1 MAKCKAYRFEPFPF
15 LHCLTKL
22 GKVFLKQCFTL
33 GWCLRLKMSSFAA
46 CVAFPSS
53 PKIISLHA
61 FPPSQMKT
69 TRKHESFPFKKVF
82 RRKMRKMQN
91 ALKKEFPPD
100 FFSSQFSFF
109 TGTEKNGNSPLPQK
123 HIKPQSG
130 SLFSPSLGCGDGWLC
145 GLWMEP
151 PRFLGLVHNPKKGR
165 GGERRSSKTLC

>member
-1 MAKCKAYRFEPFPF
+1 MTVFSTNRVTFSPLFSNSASAVWARNNSRLAFLNGKMQDLSIRTVSFF

-22 GKVFLKQCFTL
+22 GKVFLKKC
-33 GWCLRLKMSSFAA
+33 WCLRLKMSSFAA

-91 ALKKEFPPD
+91 A
-100 FFSSQFSFF
+100 
-109 TGTEKNGNSPLPQK
+109 PQK
-123 HIKPQSG
+123 RISPPISCSLI
-130 SLFSPSLGCGDGWLC
+130 SLFLPALRRTVTLLSLK
-145 GLWMEP
+145 
-151 PRFLGLVHNPKKGR
+151 NI
-165 GGERRSSKTLC
+165 